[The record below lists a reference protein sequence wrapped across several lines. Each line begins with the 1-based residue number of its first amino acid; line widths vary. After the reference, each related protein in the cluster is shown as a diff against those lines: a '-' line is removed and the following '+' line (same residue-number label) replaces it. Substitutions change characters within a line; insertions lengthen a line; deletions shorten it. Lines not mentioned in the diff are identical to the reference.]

1 MKSFK
6 EFLME
11 EDNQD
16 QDFEILNSLK
26 DFLENF
32 DTKKDDIN
40 QEIIVKYLICK
51 SLINP
56 KKNFK
61 LATEEYNKS
70 LQSLKSKCENF
81 FNVNNEASGN
91 SDLGDKL
98 DAVYF
103 YIKEKYNKTAYSNLL
118 LNLKDV
124 VITVLIC
131 H

>member
-11 EDNQD
+11 EDNQI

-26 DFLENF
+26 EFLENF

-51 SLINP
+51 SLINL

-61 LATEEYNKS
+61 
-70 LQSLKSKCENF
+70 
-81 FNVNNEASGN
+81 
-91 SDLGDKL
+91 SDLRFKISN
-98 DAVYF
+98 
-103 YIKEKYNKTAYSNLL
+103 IKILEI
-118 LNLKDV
+118 LKNQWLKISD
-124 VITVLIC
+124 IKK
-131 H
+131 